1 MTFSWINFSIMLI
14 FPAIDLKGG
23 KCVRLRQGKK
33 EDETVFS
40 DDPVAMGRKWQDLGA
55 QWLHVVDLDGAFS
68 SRPQNLAAIQG
79 LRQALT
85 IPIQLGGGLRTLE
98 TLARYI
104 DLGIDRLILG
114 TAVLKDPDLVAQACA
129 QYPGRIA
136 VGLDA
141 RDGLVA
147 VEGWTETSTQEVLAV
162 AQKLVPLKPAALIYT
177 DISRD
182 GVKRGVNVEATKAL
196 AQAVDLPVIA
206 SGGVS
211 SLADIEALLPLAPL
225 GVVGVIIGRALYDGI
240 FQLPEAIK
248 LAHGD

>member
-1 MTFSWINFSIMLI
+1 MLI

-23 KCVRLRQGKK
+23 KCVRLRQGRK

-68 SRPQNLAAIQG
+68 SRPQNLESIKG

-98 TLARYI
+98 TLDLYI
-104 DLGIDRLILG
+104 NLGIDRLILG
-114 TAVLKDPDLVAQACA
+114 TAILKAPDLVAQACST
-129 QYPGRIA
+129 YPGRIA

-141 RDGLVA
+141 KDGLVA
-147 VEGWTETSTQEVLAV
+147 VEGWTETSTQKVIDV

-177 DISRD
+177 DIARD
-182 GVKRGVNVEATKAL
+182 GVKQGVNVEATKAL

-211 SLADIEALLPLAPL
+211 SLSDIEALLPLEPL
-225 GVVGVIIGRALYDGI
+225 GVVGVIIGRALYDGV

-248 LAHGD
+248 LATSA